1 MKELSSPEKRLE
13 SFLTLHIDKQK
24 KKNSIYCYFFLTC
37 VLLHWYKANYERVS
51 EFDSSAAGDP
61 LNRYSFLLEPPR
73 IGRGA
78 PVPETHGRKGGDER
92 QHVFQRGPGGMKNS
106 GIPPGFSFG

>member
-1 MKELSSPEKRLE
+1 
-13 SFLTLHIDKQK
+13 
-24 KKNSIYCYFFLTC
+24 
-37 VLLHWYKANYERVS
+37 
-51 EFDSSAAGDP
+51 

-106 GIPPGFSFG
+106 GVPPGFSFGQPHSSLAALKIWGRGAEESNRARGLKRSGVVTFFP